1 MGRLGIR
8 GVVVPALASLVVA
21 GSVLAQAGES
31 GAASGAGAREGTM
44 GEARPGTMGETM
56 ERGRAAMGE
65 EIQGTV
71 KSVDKKKNSLTLSDG
86 KELKLDPSAAVVK
99 DGRTASIK
107 DIKEGDQVRASYEPT
122 PMVHQITVTSPAK

>member
-1 MGRLGIR
+1 
-8 GVVVPALASLVVA
+8 
-21 GSVLAQAGES
+21 
-31 GAASGAGAREGTM
+31 M